1 MDEES
6 FHLLSLLLG
15 RVWNVRPVFLI
26 GSGPSFMES
35 TIRVSPVSDKMD
47 PQIIVGCEGAGRNAV
62 ASPADCEHLFTESV
76 KQHKAKF

>member
-15 RVWNVRPVFLI
+15 RVLNVWPVFLI

-35 TIRVSPVSDKMD
+35 TIRVCLVSDKMD
-47 PQIIVGCEGAGRNAV
+47 PQISVGCEGAGRNAV
-62 ASPADCEHLFTESV
+62 PSPAVCEHRFTESV
-76 KQHKAKF
+76 KQNKTKL